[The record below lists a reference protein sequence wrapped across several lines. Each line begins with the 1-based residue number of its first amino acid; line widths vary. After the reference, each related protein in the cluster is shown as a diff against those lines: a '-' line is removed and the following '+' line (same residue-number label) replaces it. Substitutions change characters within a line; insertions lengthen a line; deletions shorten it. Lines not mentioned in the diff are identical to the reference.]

1 MNNMP
6 HLPDFKQ
13 NFVFLI
19 NRKNGLRFGRF
30 GFSLLAFLFHWIP
43 AILRS
48 DYYNAACI
56 VGVDACIYM
65 VTHMVLQL
73 VFNVD
78 PSSAMNI
85 TYMVGAVLWGS
96 IYNYMFIRRM
106 INRDFRP
113 VDQNSQ
119 LVLKNHHIDV
129 ELTDMTEDE
138 LNSFHK

>member
-1 MNNMP
+1 MP

-30 GFSLLAFLFHWIP
+30 GFSLLAFLLHWIP

-48 DYYNAACI
+48 DYYNAICI

-65 VTHMVLQL
+65 VAHMTLQL
-73 VFNVD
+73 ILHLD

-85 TYMVGAVLWGS
+85 TYLVGAILWGS

-106 INRDFRP
+106 INRGFRP

-119 LVLKNHHIDV
+119 SVLKKHHIDV
-129 ELTDMTEDE
+129 ELTDITEDE
-138 LNSFHK
+138 FNQLRK